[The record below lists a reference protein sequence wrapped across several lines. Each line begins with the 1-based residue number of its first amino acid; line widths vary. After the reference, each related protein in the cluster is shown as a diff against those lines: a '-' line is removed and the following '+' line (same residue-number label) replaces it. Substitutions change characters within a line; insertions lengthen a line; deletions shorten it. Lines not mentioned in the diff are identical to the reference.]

1 MKASTRSATSKTQKK
16 ERRASRAETLVRRPS
31 LADQP
36 IDYKDAEF
44 LKKFMTER
52 GKIVPARFTGLP
64 AKKQRQLKRAIRRA
78 RVMGLVP

>member
-1 MKASTRSATSKTQKK
+1 MAVKTEKTK
-16 ERRASRAETLVRRPS
+16 RERREKKSPAETPVKRPS

-44 LKKFMTER
+44 LRRFMTER

-64 AKKQRQLKRAIRRA
+64 AKKQRELKRAIRRA